1 MINNILK
8 GLKVYTGT
16 YALISK
22 LKLWKYFV
30 IPIIISVTVF
40 ALIFISAW
48 GFSNSLGEW
57 MASAWPFDL
66 GKDIVTS
73 FSIFIA
79 GIIIFALGIIV
90 YKHII
95 LALSSPFMSPV
106 SEKIEAY
113 YTGRPA
119 QNYTNTSFQKQL
131 MRSIRISTRNLI
143 KELLLTLPILLL
155 KFIPI
160 INIFSTGLLFVVQAY
175 YAGVSNMDY
184 TLERHFKYR
193 DSIAFIK
200 KHRGLAIGNG
210 IGFLLLLIIPVVGVM
225 LALPL
230 SITSASIITVDL
242 LFDDDDSIGFEPFEK
257 LN

>member
-40 ALIFISAW
+40 VLIFISAW
-48 GFSNSLGEW
+48 GFSDNLGDW
-57 MASAWPFDL
+57 MAGIWPFDF
-66 GKDIVTS
+66 GKSVFTFISTL
-73 FSIFIA
+73 IA
-79 GIIIFALGIIV
+79 GIIIFSIGIIL

-113 YTGRPA
+113 YTGKPA
-119 QNYTNTSFQKQL
+119 QNYTNTSFFNQL

-160 INIFSTGLLFVVQAY
+160 VNIFSTA
-175 YAGVSNMDY
+175 
-184 TLERHFKYR
+184 
-193 DSIAFIK
+193 
-200 KHRGLAIGNG
+200 
-210 IGFLLLLIIPVVGVM
+210 LLIIVQ
-225 LALPL
+225 AL
-230 SITSASIITVDL
+230 
-242 LFDDDDSIGFEPFEK
+242 GE
-257 LN
+257 